1 MKFVDVLV
9 LMNGD
14 VYQVVVHSSWNSKR
28 EAWDNCYC
36 LVFSAPLAMSVC
48 VCENC
53 RMDEREGNGV
63 RGNVEWSGWETHGG
77 CIAFAVWNNA
87 LLGVWRSIREIVV
100 SVATVIDGLE
110 RTGVNINLKKG
121 G

>member
-1 MKFVDVLV
+1 
-9 LMNGD
+9 
-14 VYQVVVHSSWNSKR
+14 
-28 EAWDNCYC
+28 
-36 LVFSAPLAMSVC
+36 MSMCVC
-48 VCENC
+48 VCECENC